1 MLQPSNTNIELPPKK
16 GSTINQSDNDKA
28 SKDFVNTNSSYMR
41 KTSEKSDMNFSKIN
55 DRSPSKILENRTT
68 NLHFSNSSHL
78 SMSPSKNNNVNTTS
92 PNKRNR
98 SKIDIAD
105 SNKIKKKVTFKEKN
119 FLEIVSV
126 ESFKKYNVE
135 MSYNEGEGNETTRC
149 KCIIY

>member
-1 MLQPSNTNIELPPKK
+1 MLQPSDTNVELPSKK
-16 GSTINQSDNDKA
+16 GSTIIQSDIERG
-28 SKDFVNTNSSYMR
+28 SKDLVNTNNNFMR

-78 SMSPSKNNNVNTTS
+78 SLSPSKNNNIKTSS

-98 SKIDIAD
+98 SNIDMAD

-135 MSYNEGEGNETTRC
+135 MSYNENESNETTRC